1 MLAADIFAV
10 NWSPHATRPIL
21 RLSVSSPNSDLAVTT
36 DGRDRPY
43 RRPHSLDYAPCLSLL
58 AFCLIAT
65 PLCCR
70 ILHHPS
76 CCLIRNPLRR
86 IVHHS
91 CTSTTAI
98 RSARSARS
106 AEPPS
111 SNTCDDLLTL
121 ARRQSGPLAS
131 CLRLPASPELRNLD
145 ASCCIVVS

>member
-1 MLAADIFAV
+1 VLAADRFVV

-43 RRPHSLDYAPCLSLL
+43 RRPHSLRALFILF

-65 PLCCR
+65 PLFCR

-76 CCLIRNPLRR
+76 CCLTRNPLRR
-86 IVHHS
+86 IVRHS
-91 CTSTTAI
+91 CTPTTAI
-98 RSARSARS
+98 RP

-121 ARRQSGPLAS
+121 ARRQSGSLAS
-131 CLRLPASPELRNLD
+131 CLRLPASPELRNLNTFGWR
-145 ASCCIVVS
+145 VVS